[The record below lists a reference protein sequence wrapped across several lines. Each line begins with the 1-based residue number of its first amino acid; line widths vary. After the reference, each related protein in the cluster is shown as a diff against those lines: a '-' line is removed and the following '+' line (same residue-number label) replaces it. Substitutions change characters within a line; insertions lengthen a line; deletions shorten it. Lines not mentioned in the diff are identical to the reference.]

1 MSLLCVWHVWA
12 CACIQEHTRDQ
23 GVSPRL
29 ARRSMMV
36 CSSENGTGSQPVSL
50 AWMSG
55 GGKARA
61 DQREQDARRRRDER
75 GVFESLPSA
84 VCSLQ
89 PATCSFW
96 TRRQLNCI
104 ERNGT
109 GLQVAGLAGLNGL
122 GLNSRREARPRW
134 PLVRLGEGGES
145 GWRAGGSRCGAN
157 VQARVG
163 RTASTCRIW
172 ILEVVIKWSL
182 NCAKGSAS
190 LAAPAALAF
199 QGFAGVG

>member
-1 MSLLCVWHVWA
+1 MYPRAHQRSGRLPPIGKAVDDGVQQREWNWKPASQSSLDVW
-12 CACIQEHTRDQ
+12 
-23 GVSPRL
+23 
-29 ARRSMMV
+29 
-36 CSSENGTGSQPVSL
+36 
-50 AWMSG
+50 